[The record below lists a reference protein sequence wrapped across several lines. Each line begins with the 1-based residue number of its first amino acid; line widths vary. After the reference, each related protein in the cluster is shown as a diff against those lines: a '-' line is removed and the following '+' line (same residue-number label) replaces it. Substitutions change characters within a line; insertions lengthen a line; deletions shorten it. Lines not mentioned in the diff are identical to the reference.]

1 MPKLL
6 LRLAAGGQ
14 QGGGEVQVLPA
25 QRNRRGQGPP
35 PRPRSNWARSV
46 VPTGSPGTQ
55 MLIRPRRRRRLSTL
69 VPGRSPPPQDHGQ
82 DRVELCRPGA
92 YGPEA

>member
-1 MPKLL
+1 MCPNCFCDW
-6 LRLAAGGQ
+6 
-14 QGGGEVQVLPA
+14 
-25 QRNRRGQGPP
+25 QRADNKVEGKCKFCQHRGIAVDKGPP
-35 PRPRSNWARSV
+35 SAEINLGAFCGPNGVTWHTDA
-46 VPTGSPGTQ
+46 
-55 MLIRPRRRRRLSTL
+55 IRPRRRRRLSTL